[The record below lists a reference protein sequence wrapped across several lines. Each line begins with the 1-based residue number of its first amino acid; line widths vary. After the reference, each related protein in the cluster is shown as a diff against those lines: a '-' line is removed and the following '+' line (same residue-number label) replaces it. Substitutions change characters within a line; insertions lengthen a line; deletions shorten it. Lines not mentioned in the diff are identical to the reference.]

1 MLGLGLEP
9 PDDQIMEWWEE
20 YRYRK
25 LVPMS
30 HEAYLGEP
38 VEAIEWTLRMDNL
51 RAEVDSEWQRKSG

>member
-1 MLGLGLEP
+1 
-9 PDDQIMEWWEE
+9 MEWWEE

-30 HEAYLGEP
+30 HETYLDEP

-51 RAEVDSEWQRKSG
+51 KIEVENEWQRKSV